1 MGDSAFQLTTAEI
14 TAWIGGFLWVLLRV
28 SAMLASTPIFS
39 ARMVP
44 LKVRLTIGLLLT
56 WMVLPLVPSAPAVEP
71 LGPIGLLISMHQVLI
86 GLAMGFTLQM
96 VFAALTVAGESVAM
110 SMGLGFASMIDPQ
123 NGIQVPVL
131 SSFYVVLGTLLFVAL
146 NGHLALIGMLVDSF
160 NTLPIGVEG
169 LGPERI
175 WQLVTWA
182 GRMFMGA
189 LLVALPALTSM
200 LLVNLTLGVIT
211 RAAPQL
217 NVFAV
222 GFPMTLLLGFVLL
235 LLSIPSLARQFEQL
249 LVDGY
254 TLIAQVTG

>member
-1 MGDSAFQLTTAEI
+1 MGDHALQVTTTEI
-14 TAWIGGFLWVLLRV
+14 TAWIGGFLWTLLRV
-28 SAMLASTPIFS
+28 SVMLAATPIFS

-44 LKVRLTIGLLLT
+44 LKVRLTVGLLLT
-56 WMVLPLVPSAPAVEP
+56 WMVLPFVPPVPAVEP
-71 LGPIGLLISMHQVLI
+71 LGPIGLLISMHQLLI
-86 GLAMGFTLQM
+86 GLAMGFTFQM
-96 VFAALTVAGESVAM
+96 VFAALAVAGESVAM
-110 SMGLGFASMIDPQ
+110 SMGLGFAFMIDPQ

-146 NGHLALIGMLVDSF
+146 NGHLALIEMLVDSF

-182 GRMFMGA
+182 GRMFRGA
-189 LLVALPALTSM
+189 VLVALPVLTSM

-222 GFPMTLLLGFVLL
+222 GFPMTLFLGFVLL
-235 LLSIPSLARQFEQL
+235 LLSIPSFVRQFEQL
-249 LVDGY
+249 LAAGY
-254 TLIAQVTG
+254 TLIAQITG

>member
-1 MGDSAFQLTTAEI
+1 MGESAFQLTTAEI
-14 TAWIGGFLWVLLRV
+14 TAWIGSFLWALLRV
-28 SAMLASTPIFS
+28 SMMLAATPLFS

-56 WMVLPLVPSAPAVEP
+56 WMVLPLIPPGPAVEP
-71 LGPIGLLISMHQVLI
+71 LGSTGLLISMHQVLI

-96 VFAALTVAGESVAM
+96 VFSALTVAGESVAM
-110 SMGLGFASMIDPQ
+110 SMGLGFAFMIDPQ

-131 SSFYVVLGTLLFVAL
+131 SSLYVVLGTLLFVAL

-175 WQLVTWA
+175 WQLVSWA

-189 LLVALPALTSM
+189 VLVALPALTSM
-200 LLVNLTLGVIT
+200 LLVNLALGVIT

-222 GFPMTLLLGFVLL
+222 GFPMTLFLGFVLL
-235 LLSIPSLARQFEQL
+235 LLSLPSFVRQFERL

-254 TLIAQVTG
+254 TLIVQVTG